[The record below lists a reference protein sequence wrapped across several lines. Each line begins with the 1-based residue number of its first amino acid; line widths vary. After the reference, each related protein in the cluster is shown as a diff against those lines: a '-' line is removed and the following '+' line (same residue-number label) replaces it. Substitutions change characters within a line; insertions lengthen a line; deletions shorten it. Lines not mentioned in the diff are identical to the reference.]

1 MEPLHR
7 LLAAAP
13 ASRIHLWRNAFV
25 ASLLLIASVASAATE
40 YPSGDLAVED
50 HMSLGSP
57 SKGRTFLDTVEYSN
71 VTNFLG
77 QGFVNGGATLV
88 GTNLIT
94 RLVMDDILP
103 TGANA
108 GQDVTQIKFSV
119 ANFNATAVSAR
130 ARVRFWFDNAGA
142 PGAYYNVP
150 APVGFSFNA
159 LLYAPGVTTVTGT
172 LGPALFTMPDASAPF
187 WAGITFDN
195 NSGATG
201 ATLAQMDNLGQ
212 GIFDPADVG
221 FSDDL
226 GFVTTAAGS
235 FFNVSNPAGSLF
247 NFGGTPPVSFGWEF
261 TSVTATPTAKS
272 SWGRIKNLYR

>member
-13 ASRIHLWRNAFV
+13 ASRFHLWRNTLA

-40 YPSGDLAVED
+40 YPAGDLAVED
-50 HMSLGSP
+50 YMPLGSP
-57 SKGRTFLDTVEYSN
+57 AKSRTFLDTVEYSN

-77 QGFVNGGATLV
+77 QGFVNGGTALQ

-94 RLVMDDILP
+94 RIVMDDILP

-119 ANFNATAVSAR
+119 ANLNAVTVSAR
-130 ARVRFWFDNAGA
+130 ARVRVWFDNAGV
-142 PGAYYNVP
+142 PGAYYTVP
-150 APVGFSFNA
+150 SNVGFSFNA
-159 LLYAPGVTTVTGT
+159 LAFGPGVTVVTGS
-172 LGPALFTMPDASAPF
+172 LGPALFAMPDASAPF

-195 NSGATG
+195 NNGATG
-201 ATLAQMDNLGQ
+201 ATLAQMDLMGQ

-221 FSDDL
+221 FSDDI
-226 GFVTTAAGS
+226 GFQTTAAGS
-235 FFNVSNPAGSLF
+235 FFTVANPVGTLF
-247 NFGGTPPVSFGWEF
+247 NFAGVPPVNFGWEF
-261 TSVTATPTAKS
+261 TSVTATPTTQS
-272 SWGRIKNLYR
+272 SWGRIKNLYK